1 MKKILIT
8 LISISLLIPIS
19 AKAADPVPPT
29 LAILDTAM
37 NTSLPIFKDNIVY
50 EACVLEW
57 NSCPNGKSFM
67 EGPGSAV
74 MQAPYINN
82 NGFDHG
88 TQMASAAILA
98 NPNIKIVFVRI
109 IGSTL
114 GGVRQSVGEAGLVNA
129 LNWVNANKSKFNIQA
144 ISMSQGNSYS
154 MPGVNYCPVLSNFN
168 ATVKLLL
175 SNEIPVFVPAGNESN
190 YTKINWPAC
199 VPETISIGSIDNTN
213 GMALY
218 SNYDPALLDFVAMGT
233 MRLTSPEGTVGNKVG
248 TSTATQVAAAQYVA
262 LKIAKPNL
270 NSIEILNLM
279 SKTSTIARSS
289 KHSYGKLIDLNAAL
303 NG

>member
-8 LISISLLIPIS
+8 LLSISLLIPIS
-19 AKAADPVPPT
+19 AKAADTVPPT
-29 LAILDTAM
+29 VAILDTAI
-37 NTSLPIFKDNIVY
+37 NTSLPIFKDKIIY
-50 EACVLEW
+50 EACVIEW

-67 EGPGSAV
+67 EGPGAAV
-74 MQAPYINN
+74 MQSPYIDK

-88 TQMASAAILA
+88 TQMASAAILS

-109 IGSTL
+109 IGSTM
-114 GGVRQSVGEAGLVNA
+114 GGVRQLVSETGLVNA
-129 LNWVNANKSKFNIQA
+129 LNWVNTNKDKFNIQA
-144 ISMSQGNSYS
+144 VAMSQGNPYYMS
-154 MPGVNYCPVLSNFN
+154 GVNYCPVLTNFN
-168 ATVKLLL
+168 TAIKTLL
-175 SNEIPVFVPAGNESN
+175 NNNIPTFVPAGNESN

-199 VPETISIGSIDNTN
+199 VPDTVSIGSIDNTN

-218 SNYDPALLDFVAMGT
+218 SNYDANLLDFVAMGT
-233 MRLTSPEGTVGNKVG
+233 MLLTSPNGTVSNKVG
-248 TSTATQVAAAQYVA
+248 TSAATQVAAAQYLA
-262 LKIAKPNL
+262 IKTAKPNL

>member
-8 LISISLLIPIS
+8 LISISLLLPIS
-19 AKAADPVPPT
+19 AKAADTVPPT
-29 LAILDTAM
+29 LAILDTAI
-37 NTSLPIFKDNIVY
+37 NTSLPIFKDKIVY

-98 NPNIKIVFVRI
+98 NPDIKIVFVRI
-109 IGSTL
+109 IGSTI
-114 GGVRQSVGEAGLVNA
+114 GGVRQSVGEVGLVNA

-144 ISMSQGNSYS
+144 ISMSQGNAYY
-154 MPGVNYCPVLSNFN
+154 MPGSNYCPVLSNFN
-168 ATVKLLL
+168 NTVKLLL
-175 SNEIPVFVPAGNESN
+175 NNNIPMFVPAGNESN

-199 VPETISIGSIDNTN
+199 VPETVSIGSIDNTN

-218 SNYDPALLDFVAMGT
+218 SNYDPLLLDFVAMGT
-233 MRLTSPEGTVGNKVG
+233 MNLTSPNGTVGNKVG
-248 TSTATQVAAAQYVA
+248 TSAATQVAASQYVA
-262 LKIAKPNL
+262 IKNAKPNL
-270 NSIEILNLM
+270 SSVQILDLM
-279 SKTSTIARSS
+279 TKTSTVARSA
-289 KHSYGKLIDLNAAL
+289 KHGSGKLIDLAGAL

>member
-29 LAILDTAM
+29 LAILDTAI
-37 NTSLPIFKDNIVY
+37 NTSLPIFKDKIVY

-67 EGPGSAV
+67 GGPGSAV

-175 SNEIPVFVPAGNESN
+175 GNEIPVFVPAGNESN

-218 SNYDPALLDFVAMGT
+218 SNYDPILLDFVAMGT
-233 MRLTSPEGTVGNKVG
+233 MRLTSPDGTVGNKVG

-270 NSIEILNLM
+270 NSTQILELM
-279 SKTSTIARSS
+279 SKTSTAARSG
-289 KHSYGKLIDLNAAL
+289 KHGSGKLIDLDGAL

>member
-29 LAILDTAM
+29 LAILDTAI

-270 NSIEILNLM
+270 NSTQILELM
-279 SKTSTIARSS
+279 SKTSTAARSG
-289 KHSYGKLIDLNAAL
+289 KHGSGKLIDLAGAL